1 MAMTD
6 RAEINRWIRYHG
18 DISRAMTAERT
29 SLESQLIP
37 VSAYILLSCVEAY
50 RRWPEIIEAIEAKE
64 SVESIVG
71 RAAGPGV
78 QINPVYFWS
87 TANIFLLG
95 RQILTLFGL
104 QQPDDRPE
112 RIGTVLDFWR
122 RGALAYRGDGRHQAW
137 DAGFTISPPSYAG
150 AVMDQLMGAVVDV
163 DDDLRARVRS
173 LVATLYQY

>member
-1 MAMTD
+1 MTD

-18 DISRAMTAERT
+18 DISKAMTAERT

-50 RRWPEIIEAIEAKE
+50 RRWPELVAAIEEKE
-64 SVESIVG
+64 SVESIVE

-95 RQILTLFGL
+95 RQVLTLFGL
-104 QQPDDRPE
+104 QTADDRPE

-122 RGALAYRGDGRHQAW
+122 RGAATYRGDGNHQAW
-137 DAGFTISPPSYAG
+137 DAGFSIRPPSYTGPVLDALLG
-150 AVMDQLMGAVVDV
+150 
-163 DDDLRARVRS
+163 
-173 LVATLYQY
+173 